1 MKTLDC
7 SGQACPFPVVN
18 AKKAIAELPET
29 GGVVHVLVDNETATE
44 NLTKMAQNNGHA
56 VEVTKTAEN
65 AYSVLITVG
74 QQTEEKPAAEA
85 GLVVAIG
92 SNVMGNG
99 DDVLGKIL
107 IKGFIYSIS
116 QLDVAPQSV
125 VFFNAG
131 VLLTLNDAN
140 TVDDLKVLAARGTTI
155 LVCGTCLDFYNRK
168 DDLAVGEVSNMY
180 GIVEAMNDA
189 SRIISI

>member
-1 MKTLDC
+1 MKTIDC
-7 SGQACPFPVVN
+7 FGQACPFPVVN

-29 GGVVHVLVDNETATE
+29 GGLVQILVDNETATE
-44 NLTKMAQNNGHA
+44 NLTKMAENNGHA
-56 VEVTKTAEN
+56 VQVTKTGDH
-65 AYSVLITVG
+65 AYSVVITVG
-74 QQTEEKPAAEA
+74 QQTAEKQAAEA

-99 DDVLGKIL
+99 DDALGKIL
-107 IKGFIYSIS
+107 IKGFIYSLS
-116 QLDVAPQSV
+116 QLEVAPQTV

-131 VLLTLNDAN
+131 VLLTMNEAN
-140 TVDDLKVLAARGTTI
+140 TVDDLKVLESRGTTI
-155 LVCGTCLDFYNRK
+155 LVCGTCIDFYNRK
-168 DDLAVGEVSNMY
+168 DDVAVGEISNMY